1 MKGEAQ
7 ETRQEDTIHANR
19 RHQTYIQE
27 QLIPK
32 YSIQGLAMTA
42 SVTRCSH
49 IYPKTRKAGENKGIQ
64 KRHPKQFNAL
74 LLREKKKNI

>member
-1 MKGEAQ
+1 
-7 ETRQEDTIHANR
+7 
-19 RHQTYIQE
+19 
-27 QLIPK
+27 
-32 YSIQGLAMTA
+32 MTA

-74 LLREKKKNI
+74 LLREKKHLEKREEILRSTACPCPEVCTITSRAA